1 MDTQDTP
8 TAQEESDQ
16 DEQVVESS
24 AEEAVAEE
32 ADAAES
38 TDPEAPATPE
48 ELKELRLKAAERDD
62 YLNEFQRAR
71 ADYQNLHRRTQR
83 DRSTF
88 RQQGIEDICQ
98 EMFLALDQLDLAIQ
112 SAETS
117 KEVDALFQGITMVRT
132 TFQSALQRFNIEHI
146 LTQDQQFDPN
156 LHDAVSTVDNPD
168 LPDLTIL
175 AEVRKGYKMGDRILR
190 PSQVMVS
197 KRPDAEAADQGNT
210 EEQGN

>member
-1 MDTQDTP
+1 MDTTDTP
-8 TAQEESDQ
+8 TAQEASDQ
-16 DEQVVESS
+16 EDQVRDSS
-24 AEEAVAEE
+24 EEALVAEE
-32 ADAAES
+32 ADRAEG
-38 TDPEAPATPE
+38 DPSEMEDETPATPE
-48 ELKELRLKAAERDD
+48 ELMELRQKAAERDD

-83 DRSTF
+83 DRATF

-112 SAETS
+112 SAESS
-117 KEVDALFQGITMVRT
+117 KEVDALVQGITMVRT
-132 TFQSALQRFNIEHI
+132 TFQSVLQRFNIENI

-156 LHDAVSTVDNPD
+156 LHEAVSTVNSPD

-175 AEVRKGYKMGDRILR
+175 AEVRKGYRMGDRILR

-197 KRPDAEAADQGNT
+197 KRPDSE
-210 EEQGN
+210 